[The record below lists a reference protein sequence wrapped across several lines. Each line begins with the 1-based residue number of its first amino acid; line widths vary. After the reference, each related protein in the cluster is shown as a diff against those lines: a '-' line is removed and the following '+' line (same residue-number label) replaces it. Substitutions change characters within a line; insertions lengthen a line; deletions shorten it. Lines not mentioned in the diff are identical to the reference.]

1 MFRSRFSL
9 VPICVEG
16 IIFAFQMNNITKTK
30 TATAD
35 AKFREMA
42 QNVVMSSVAAT
53 KHSAKCDVTQTPRL
67 QKSVQP
73 PADMNAAADQFAQ
86 L

>member
-16 IIFAFQMNNITKTK
+16 IVFAFQMNNITKTK

-42 QNVVMSSVAAT
+42 QNVVISSVAAT
-53 KHSAKCDVTQTPRL
+53 KHSAMCDVTQVTSSFDTRGAVVYRCSL
-67 QKSVQP
+67 RV
-73 PADMNAAADQFAQ
+73 AQ
-86 L
+86 E